1 MLMKAILETL
11 RKKWIA
17 YLLEIIVITI
27 SILGAFALESWREN
41 LEKARI
47 EKNFTE
53 RLAMDLLLD
62 KENLIRIISVQEQ
75 KSEQINTLIDQIDL
89 KIPSNKKK
97 LDSLFTSVYGINPT
111 FYPTVGTYNSAIAAG
126 TMADFQNSNNLSTI
140 ITLYDTYYSRLQ
152 YNGINL
158 DNKWFA
164 MSEKYKLERRTK
176 RLRPM
181 SNPEIVELQNN
192 LYWHISAVDFYIVR
206 CKETLEKIVEI
217 VNLL

>member
-1 MLMKAILETL
+1 MKAILETL
-11 RKKWIA
+11 RKKWIS

-47 EKNFTE
+47 EKNFNE

-75 KSEQINTLIDQIDL
+75 KSEQINTLIDQIVL
-89 KIPSNKKK
+89 INKSNKKS

-126 TMADFQNSNNLSTI
+126 TMADLENAINLSAI
-140 ITLYDTYYSRLQ
+140 ITLYDTFYSRLQ

-164 MSEKYKLERRTK
+164 MSGKYKLERRTK

-181 SNPEIVELQNN
+181 SETEIIELQDDMF
-192 LYWHISAVDFYIVR
+192 WHLTAVDFYIVR
-206 CKETLEKIVEI
+206 CKETLEKIDEI
-217 VNLL
+217 INLW

>member
-1 MLMKAILETL
+1 MKAIFETL

-53 RLAMDLLLD
+53 RLARDLLLD

-75 KSEQINTLIDQIDL
+75 KSEQINILIDQIVL
-89 KIPSNKKK
+89 INKSNKKK

-126 TMADFQNSNNLSTI
+126 TMADFENANNLSAI

-164 MSEKYKLERRTK
+164 MSGKYKLERRTK

-181 SNPEIVELQNN
+181 SETEIIELQDDMF
-192 LYWHISAVDFYIVR
+192 WHLTAVDFYIVR
-206 CKETLEKIVEI
+206 CKETLEKIDEI
-217 VNLL
+217 LNLW

>member
-41 LEKARI
+41 LEKVRI

-75 KSEQINTLIDQIDL
+75 KSEQINILIDQIDL

-176 RLRPM
+176 SLKPM
-181 SNPEIVELQNN
+181 SDPEIVELQND

-206 CKETLEKIVEI
+206 CKETLKKIDEI
-217 VNLL
+217 LNL